1 MIRKTLYIL
10 FVLALPL
17 ISLGQEERKENRKA
31 LKNYNEGMYDEAIL
45 DLQKALKENP
55 ESMELYN
62 NLGHAEYRNESYE
75 NAAKNYMKPAESGA
89 ISSADQFY
97 NLGNAMLQSGE
108 YDKSIQAYKQA
119 LKTDPGHFNSK
130 YNMSL
135 ARAIKKRMEQQQ
147 QQQQKDQQDKDDK
160 DKDKEDQKD
169 QQQKDKEEKQED
181 DQQQQE
187 QQEQQQKQEL
197 SKEDAER
204 ILRALQEK
212 DKELQEKKK
221 KEQKAQQQQPDKDW

>member
-62 NLGHAEYRNESYE
+62 NLGHAEYRNENYE

-147 QQQQKDQQDKDDK
+147 QQKQQQKDQQDKDDK
-160 DKDKEDQKD
+160 DQQDQKD
-169 QQQKDKEEKQED
+169 QQQKDKDKEEKQQD
-181 DQQQQE
+181 DQQ